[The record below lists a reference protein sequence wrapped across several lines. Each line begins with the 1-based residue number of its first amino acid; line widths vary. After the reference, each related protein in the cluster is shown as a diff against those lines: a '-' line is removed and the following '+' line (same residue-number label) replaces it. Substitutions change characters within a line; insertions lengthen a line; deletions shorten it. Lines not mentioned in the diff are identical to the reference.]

1 MKADITTLNPP
12 SHNTLT
18 KNILSKHGF
27 NCSLIMLAQGEETAR
42 ADSSQMAE
50 HLLFV
55 IEGEATV
62 RFGDV
67 NTVINKDEALL
78 VPKDKEYSIF
88 SHVGW
93 AKVLRVEVPPRE
105 VITPQIITFD
115 P

>member
-1 MKADITTLNPP
+1 MNPEITTLNPP
-12 SHNTLT
+12 SPSALT

-27 NCSLIMLAQGEETAR
+27 NCSIIMLGRGEETAR

-67 NTVINKDEALL
+67 NTVVNKDEALL
-78 VPKDKEYSIF
+78 IPKEKEYSILA
-88 SHVGW
+88 HVGW
-93 AKVLRVEVPPRE
+93 AKLLRVEVPPRQ

-115 P
+115 S